1 MFSSPM
7 EVQLIISATLWFM
20 HEVNKLS
27 VLKVTIMVLI
37 LDGNSEIGAQVRSNL
52 CYLICLKHLI
62 RNKAVSNR
70 VIFSEKT
77 YVPLC
82 ARNMLWVT
90 I

>member
-1 MFSSPM
+1 M

-52 CYLICLKHLI
+52 CVLTCLRHVI
-62 RNKAVSNR
+62 RSRAAPNR
-70 VIFSEKT
+70 IFSLSEKNYFPL
-77 YVPLC
+77 YVRIC
-82 ARNMLWVT
+82 S
-90 I
+90 